1 MLAPSENI
9 ILQSGDL
16 SRVDERESGQG
27 RSEKNDMGIIAK
39 HHESPVWMDYIGL
52 SISSTFEHFSKQ

>member
-39 HHESPVWMDYIGL
+39 HHEKPSLDGL
-52 SISSTFEHFSKQ
+52 YRTFHFQHI